1 MTEGNQKPSAP
12 KGNLPSRGLTI
23 RALWNHSDYSKAWT
37 YDSACTEHLTGNP
50 LHFTTYD
57 DFPVPIPI
65 YGIGE
70 NIQYAYGQGIVTLC
84 DGNGNTYEILDVW
97 WVPNLRDSIISKAR
111 TKGDGFCTTMDAYEN
126 ITLHA
131 LDGSNFSVTSSEVD
145 RMTMFTDLHVVQL
158 NTHKE
163 PSTTALKIGTTSQAD
178 TQLQHERLGHASA
191 DRLHL
196 IGVSYKP
203 GNCHEC
209 RLGKQTRTPF
219 PSLVLT
225 ATAKL
230 ERVYSDL
237 CPVTPM
243 SFGNAKYFITFV
255 DELTRYCWIYLI
267 PDKSSA
273 TILRI
278 LQVWS
283 ALVQNQSGTMIQ
295 YLRTDQGTEYT
306 GEILKTVTTFLE
318 DNGVTHETT
327 SAYSSSSNGVAE
339 RMNRTLMN
347 MVCPMLLKSQVPSPF
362 WAEALNT
369 AVKIRNRLPTS
380 SLKGN
385 ISPHQAWFGNA
396 PTLDHFRQ
404 FGCIAYVT
412 IHKPKQKVDT
422 RAIRGCLLGYKGTT
436 QYRVFLPDTQK
447 VVTTKHVTFMENQFL
462 DPVVF
467 SGIPYADRPLL
478 IPENFTS
485 IELDSD
491 DDEEDEDKEDY
502 NIPELVP
509 LPPPMPQYLPI
520 RSTDPDQQ
528 IAMEQPYWPNYYAKP

>member
-1 MTEGNQKPSAP
+1 
-12 KGNLPSRGLTI
+12 
-23 RALWNHSDYSKAWT
+23 
-37 YDSACTEHLTGNP
+37 
-50 LHFTTYD
+50 
-57 DFPVPIPI
+57 
-65 YGIGE
+65 
-70 NIQYAYGQGIVTLC
+70 
-84 DGNGNTYEILDVW
+84 
-97 WVPNLRDSIISKAR
+97 
-111 TKGDGFCTTMDAYEN
+111 
-126 ITLHA
+126 
-131 LDGSNFSVTSSEVD
+131 
-145 RMTMFTDLHVVQL
+145 
-158 NTHKE
+158 
-163 PSTTALKIGTTSQAD
+163 
-178 TQLQHERLGHASA
+178 
-191 DRLHL
+191 
-196 IGVSYKP
+196 
-203 GNCHEC
+203 
-209 RLGKQTRTPF
+209 
-219 PSLVLT
+219 
-225 ATAKL
+225 
-230 ERVYSDL
+230 
-237 CPVTPM
+237 
-243 SFGNAKYFITFV
+243 
-255 DELTRYCWIYLI
+255 
-267 PDKSSA
+267 
-273 TILRI
+273 
-278 LQVWS
+278 
-283 ALVQNQSGTMIQ
+283 
-295 YLRTDQGTEYT
+295 
-306 GEILKTVTTFLE
+306 
-318 DNGVTHETT
+318 
-327 SAYSSSSNGVAE
+327 
-339 RMNRTLMN
+339 
-347 MVCPMLLKSQVPSPF
+347 MLLKSQVPSPF

-422 RAIRGCLLGYKGTT
+422 RVIRGCLLGYKGTT